1 MQINIRAISK
11 MAVIALL
18 VGAGSH
24 QAQAGALIVNPAGTV
39 ALGVNDQGHLNF
51 NAGVPGNASGY
62 VGVSRI
68 SGGSYLDATAPGCLC
83 EGWGV
88 SGNGIAGYAN
98 VSTDGGVN
106 NLTVAPGGFTS
117 TASTATSTVTVTSLP
132 TLMVTQ
138 AYAPATEAGASDV
151 LFRNTVTIT
160 NTGAATI
167 TDVRYVRVMDWDVP
181 PTEFSEYVTIRGV
194 AGALYHPVLNP
205 GGLLQR
211 SHNDGFETAN
221 PLVNG
226 APITG
231 STLNADFTD
240 LGVFDHGA
248 YFRFGFGDL
257 AAGETKTF
265 SVYYGA
271 GTSQLQVENALGA
284 VGIELYSLGQSSTAG
299 GPTLGT
305 PYTYAF
311 GFKGVG
317 GTVVLPNPGAVPEP
331 STYGLIGAAMLG
343 AVVYLRRRK
352 NA

>member
-1 MQINIRAISK
+1 MQINLRAISK
-11 MAVIALL
+11 MALITLL
-18 VGAGSH
+18 VGAGSY

-39 ALGVNDQGHLNF
+39 ALGVNNEGHLNF
-51 NAGVPGNASGY
+51 QAGVPGNASGY
-62 VGVSRI
+62 VGVSII
-68 SGGSYLDATAPGCLC
+68 SGASYLDATAPGCLC

-88 SGNGIAGYAN
+88 SGNGIAGFAN
-98 VSTDGGVN
+98 VSTDGGAN
-106 NLTVAPGGFTS
+106 NLTVDSFSS
-117 TASTATSTVTVTSLP
+117 TASTATSTVHVSSLP
-132 TLMVTQ
+132 DLTVTQ
-138 AYAPATEAGASDV
+138 AYAPAVEAGASDV

-160 NTGAATI
+160 NTSAATI

-181 PTEFSEYVTIRGV
+181 PTEFSEYVTIQGT
-194 AGALYHPVLNP
+194 ASTT
-205 GGLLQR
+205 LLQR

-221 PLVNG
+221 PLING

-257 AAGETKTF
+257 AAGESKTF
-265 SVYYGA
+265 SIYYGG
-271 GTSQLQVENALGA
+271 GTSEAQVLGALGA

-299 GPTLGT
+299 GPTVGT
-305 PYTYAF
+305 PYTFAF